1 MKALLQEIRK
11 LEAENDSLTN
21 QLKNIKDL
29 TIFNMV
35 LFCAVS
41 FFMGMIFMGFL
52 TKLIGG

>member
-1 MKALLQEIRK
+1 MKALLQEIRR
-11 LEAENDSLTN
+11 LEAQNDALTER
-21 QLKNIKDL
+21 LKNIRDL
-29 TIFNMV
+29 SIFNMV

>member
-1 MKALLQEIRK
+1 MKELLQEIRK

-52 TKLIGG
+52 TRLIGG

>member
-11 LEAENDSLTN
+11 LQAENDSLTN

-52 TKLIGG
+52 TRLIGG

>member
-1 MKALLQEIRK
+1 MKELLQEIRK